1 MTSITPA
8 TKKNR
13 SDIILKTENFA
24 RFTSEHTT
32 AKPPRGCNMITTVGP
47 LWTSVQEQCP
57 DPWPRS
63 PPTPASSASPLKDA
77 SLAPSKRNVMA
88 NVKMCV
94 VQTYLLWLFTP
105 PLHTMTKSGRVS
117 CGISRL
123 HVNDFLWFTKFMT
136 NTFLLAIHLSL
147 WDSSNDCL

>member
-1 MTSITPA
+1 MKRSSVDGNTRCSRYLQ
-8 TKKNR
+8 KNR
-13 SDIILKTENFA
+13 SNIILKTENFA

-77 SLAPSKRNVMA
+77 SLAPSNRNVMA
-88 NVKMCV
+88 NVKTCV
-94 VQTYLLWLFTP
+94 DQTSLLWLFTP
-105 PLHTMTKSGRVS
+105 PLHTVTKSGRDTH
-117 CGISRL
+117 GISRL
-123 HVNDFLWFTKFMT
+123 TYIASI
-136 NTFLLAIHLSL
+136 LLIKHFSH
-147 WDSSNDCL
+147 DCW